1 MSHSKIFQISDKP
14 ITPDEYS
21 SPADFYED
29 SNDFADYIGEEEDD
43 EDRNKCIGYL
53 ADLIK
58 DVFTYL
64 GDGVFAYKGEEA
76 LRKFKQ
82 EWLAE
87 IQRLT
92 DKLTTDNMQKEQNL
106 YRLSVATERTH
117 LDSHYRMKIEPW
129 NSYAAP
135 VSDLFEWAENCL
147 KEGDHFYV
155 GAVIDYHY

>member
-1 MSHSKIFQISDKP
+1 MSHSKIFQINDKP
-14 ITPDEYS
+14 I
-21 SPADFYED
+21 PADRYCKPEDFYENCD
-29 SNDFADYIGEEEDD
+29 DFADYIGEEEEG
-43 EDRNKCIGYL
+43 EDRNECIGYL

-58 DVFTYL
+58 DVFTHE
-64 GDGVFAYKGEEA
+64 GDGVFVYKGDEA

-87 IQRLT
+87 IQRLSG
-92 DKLTTDNMQKEQNL
+92 KLTADNIQKEQNL
-106 YRLSVATERTH
+106 YQLRVATERTH

-129 NSYAAP
+129 NGYAAP

-147 KEGDHFYV
+147 KEGDRFYV